1 MARGG
6 RRRRWRRRR
15 KQGRYGVK
23 RLEAV
28 ASGGAGRSGG
38 EGGVR
43 SGRGGGG
50 SPAMEREGE
59 RSGWAAWERRMGGGS
74 RTTGQFKP
82 RREGEADR
90 A

>member
-1 MARGG
+1 M
-6 RRRRWRRRR
+6 
-15 KQGRYGVK
+15 
-23 RLEAV
+23 EAV

-43 SGRGGGG
+43 SARGGVGWLASDG
-50 SPAMEREGE
+50 EREREGE